1 MQVKQGMRSVQSAQ
15 AQTLQEETDV
25 ELQAQKKQ
33 AKKVKASQPKTK
45 TQKGITLISTEA
57 NGARFDFI
65 LDWETKVR
73 GVRTQGGYMMF
84 VVPPELK
91 ERAMQH
97 VHVVSGK
104 LVEAE

>member
-15 AQTLQEETDV
+15 SQTLQEETDV
-25 ELQAQKKQ
+25 GLQAQKKQ

-45 TQKGITLISTEA
+45 TDKGLTLVSTEA
-57 NGARFDFI
+57 NGARFDLI
-65 LDWETKVR
+65 LGWDTAIR

-84 VVPPELK
+84 VIPPEHK